1 MRIEQSGRNDSEP
14 HPMSLDSATT
24 REPSPCRKGEGC
36 QHSRRPN
43 SRYGVGERSGGVS
56 EGGMTGKD
64 SGVSREACDG
74 IKLREQPQTPSASAA
89 IPRKAGEATPGVG
102 AAHSSV
108 DTREKTTREEP
119 RSSTCLDADRSKK
132 GREDDGVMPVVTSE
146 KVRHLQR
153 TLYQKAKGNPKWR
166 AWSLYGDLCRTDVL
180 EEALWHI
187 MANNGAPGVDGMSVS
202 LLKENEELREKFLRD
217 LQSELKAKCYQPSPV
232 RRVLI
237 PKANGKMRPLGI
249 PTVKDRVVQTAAL
262 ILLQPIFEADMHE
275 RSYAYRP
282 RRNARQA
289 MDQIRSAILRGH
301 SEILDADLSAY
312 FDTIPHGRLRKM
324 VARRVSDGA
333 ILRLVKAWLR
343 SPIVER
349 DKDGTTRALP
359 NKQGTPQGG
368 VISPLLANLYLND
381 LDHAVPERTQN
392 QAVMVRYAD
401 DFVICCRPGKGEQI
415 QARTKRW
422 LESRGLKLNEEK
434 TKLVNI
440 RAKHAKMNFLGFT
453 INWRTSPRTGRGYP
467 HVEPSAKSQA
477 SFREK
482 VRAALNRSST
492 WREASEVVAELN
504 VKIRGWQ
511 GYYHYAN
518 SSGVFGKLRDYAN
531 ERLARW
537 NWRKHAC
544 QGSLWKDHNPL
555 ELAQKYRLH
564 QLPLKAAW
572 TSHNGP

>member
-1 MRIEQSGRNDSEP
+1 M
-14 HPMSLDSATT
+14 
-24 REPSPCRKGEGC
+24 
-36 QHSRRPN
+36 
-43 SRYGVGERSGGVS
+43 GGVS

-64 SGVSREACDG
+64 SGLSREACDD
-74 IKLREQPQTPSASAA
+74 IWLLTQPPTPNSSAA
-89 IPRKAGEATPGVG
+89 TPRKTGEVSAGVG

-108 DTREKTTREEP
+108 DTREKTTRGEQ
-119 RSSTCLDADRSKK
+119 RSGACLDADRSKE
-132 GREDDGVMPVVTSE
+132 GHEDGGTMPILTSP
-146 KVRHLQR
+146 KVRQLQR

-166 AWSLYGDLCRTDVL
+166 AWSLYGDLCRMDVL

-187 MANNGAPGVDGMSVS
+187 IANNGAPGVDGMSVS
-202 LLKENEELREKFLRD
+202 VLKESAELREKFLSD
-217 LQSELKAKCYQPSPV
+217 LQSELKAKCYKPSPV

-249 PTVKDRVVQTAAL
+249 PTVKDRVVQTAAV
-262 ILLQPIFEADMHE
+262 ILLMPIFEADMHE

-282 RRNARQA
+282 RRNARMA
-289 MDQIRSAILRGH
+289 MDQIKSAILRGH
-301 SEILDADLSAY
+301 TEILDADLSAY
-312 FDTIPHGRLRKM
+312 FDTIPHGRLMKL
-324 VARRVSDGA
+324 VARRVSDGTM
-333 ILRLVKAWLR
+333 LRLVKAWLR

-349 DKDGTTRALP
+349 DDNGKTRTLP
-359 NKQGTPQGG
+359 NKTGTPQGG

-401 DFVICCRPGKGEQI
+401 DFVILCRPGKGVEI

-453 INWRTSPRTGRGYP
+453 LNWRTSPRTRRGYP
-467 HVEPSAKSQA
+467 HVEPSAKAQT

-482 VRAALNRSST
+482 VREVLNRSST
-492 WREASEVVAELN
+492 WRDASEVVAELN
-504 VKIRGWQ
+504 VKIRSWK

-518 SSGVFGKLRDYAN
+518 SSGVFGKLRNYTN

-537 NWRKHAC
+537 HWRKHAC
-544 QGSLWKDHNPL
+544 SRSLWKDHNPE
-555 ELAQKYRLH
+555 ELAQKYRLY

-572 TSHNGP
+572 